1 MCIGMSVGMLIGQM
15 VFDNM
20 ALGMG
25 IGMSIGVAIGAALDA
40 EKRKSSDT
48 GEALKLIRRTAMNK
62 SLSGEMTAALGAAMK
77 AVLILRSGGRR
88 MGTHLTR
95 LGIRS

>member
-1 MCIGMSVGMLIGQM
+1 MKNEDVNKKTAHKGQDSYFACFMCIGMSVGMLIGQM

-48 GEALKLIRRTAMNK
+48 GENTEIDTQDCN
-62 SLSGEMTAALGAAMK
+62 E
-77 AVLILRSGGRR
+77 
-88 MGTHLTR
+88 
-95 LGIRS
+95 

>member
-1 MCIGMSVGMLIGQM
+1 MLIGQM

-48 GEALKLIRRTAMNK
+48 GESTEIDTQDCN
-62 SLSGEMTAALGAAMK
+62 E
-77 AVLILRSGGRR
+77 
-88 MGTHLTR
+88 
-95 LGIRS
+95 